1 MVEDVFK
8 EYGEIGIN
16 SLELACGCAVK
27 VDLENVVYPAIRE
40 LRHRLPNK
48 RFDIPSKRDAEIV
61 AAGRKVE
68 VHRRV
73 YKLGFE
79 TDVDPNDIRS
89 INPQTCVAVF
99 QVFQR
104 YAGSREKFT
113 ELLEPVYKRIS
124 ESGASLRFGKGHS
137 IVTTSPEESIAIF
150 DFITVRE
157 PITSKLLAIN
167 NDTVNIIDPTI
178 GVGDRRQVI
187 GALCNALNDLFVMG
201 VHEELRVAPL
211 IGVLDPSLRGKMI
224 WHARNFSRELDFE
237 LLDVPQ
243 FNSRRLF
250 IGATVLGTT
259 DRQPPTR
266 EELVKP
272 GMNVVVTRP
281 FGELSPITV
290 YVSSLLDNEVASEVE
305 SKGIPLSELKCMKE
319 KAVEI
324 ISSHN
329 LRAAKVVS
337 KYLPK
342 IGEKFNVEEHIPL
355 ASDISGPGI
364 YIFAEIADRTNTS
377 IEVSEVPL
385 LFPEVSEYAAERFLM
400 ANATAGTNGA
410 FCLITHENITEDVV
424 KDFKRAGYSPHII
437 GKVKEAG
444 LAKVRMPKEVLKYVT
459 NIANP
464 IIEVND

>member
-1 MVEDVFK
+1 MEDVFK
-8 EYGEIGIN
+8 EYREIGIS

-27 VDLENVVYPAIRE
+27 VDLETVVYPAIRE
-40 LRHRLPNK
+40 LRRRLLNK

-61 AAGRKVE
+61 GAGRKVE

-79 TDVDPNDIRS
+79 MDMDLNDIRS

-104 YAGSREKFT
+104 YAGSYEKFT
-113 ELLEPVYKRIS
+113 ELLEPIYKRIS
-124 ESGASLRFGKGHS
+124 ESGANLRFGKGHS
-137 IVTTSPEESIAIF
+137 IVTTAPEESIAIF

-157 PITSKLLAIN
+157 PIAGKLLAIN

-178 GVGDRRQVI
+178 GIGDKRQVI
-187 GALCNALNDLFVMG
+187 GALCNALNDLFVLG
-201 VHEELRVAPL
+201 VHKELRVAPL
-211 IGVLDPSLRGKMI
+211 IGVLDSSLRDKMI
-224 WHARNFSRELDFE
+224 GHARNFCRELEFE
-237 LLDVPQ
+237 FVDVPQ

-250 IGATVLGTT
+250 IGGTVLGTT
-259 DRQPPTR
+259 EKQPPTR

-272 GMNVVVTRP
+272 GMDVVVTRP

-290 YVSSLLDNEVASEVE
+290 YVSSLIDGEVASEVE
-305 SKGIPLSELKCMKE
+305 SRGIPLDELKRMKE
-319 KAVEI
+319 RAVEI
-324 ISSHN
+324 ISSPN
-329 LRAAKVVS
+329 IRAAKVVS
-337 KYLPK
+337 EYLPK
-342 IGEKFNVEEHIPL
+342 IGEGFNVEEHIPL

-364 YIFAEIADRTNTS
+364 YIFAEIAERTNTS

-410 FCLITHENITEDVV
+410 FLLITHENITEDVV
-424 KDFKRAGYSPHII
+424 KDFSRAGYSPRVI
-437 GKVKEAG
+437 GKVRETG

-464 IIEVND
+464 IIEVGD